1 MAIYRPPKARW
12 PLAIAAGAVSLA
24 IGLGIGVLIGDDE
37 LDPGAAAAQVRSE
50 LISAAGS
57 LEVAAVEYE
66 ESVSDGEVTRRAE
79 YEGALDALA
88 SSEDRYG
95 DVAPALETLAP
106 ARADDISSAYVRCGD
121 LMADLAD
128 PSEVGGCLSDLGNL
142 LSEGE

>member
-1 MAIYRPPKARW
+1 M
-12 PLAIAAGAVSLA
+12 
-24 IGLGIGVLIGDDE
+24 GIGIGALIGGE
-37 LDPGAAAAQVRSE
+37 EFDPADAGAQVRSE
-50 LISAAGS
+50 LVSAAGS

-66 ESVSDGEVTRRAE
+66 ESVSDGEITRRPE

-106 ARADDISSAYVRCGD
+106 ERADAISSAYDTCGD

-128 PSEVGGCLSDLGNL
+128 PNEVGACLIDLGDL

>member
-12 PLAIAAGAVSLA
+12 PLAIAVGAVSLA
-24 IGLGIGVLIGDDE
+24 IGIGIGVLLGSDG
-37 LDPGAAAAQVRSE
+37 LDPADAAAQVRSE

-79 YEGALDALA
+79 YEGSLDALA

-95 DVAPALETLAP
+95 GVAPALETLAST
-106 ARADDISSAYVRCGD
+106 RADSISSAYDRCGN

-128 PSEVGGCLSDLGNL
+128 PNEVGACLTDLRDL
-142 LSEGE
+142 LSEGR